1 MKGVPGVI
9 MLVCQGKV
17 FVGGC
22 GFCCCCGGSEDWLE
36 SGFED
41 WLEVIWERNSVVSFS
56 KCLVL
61 NRLERC
67 WTILAGGGM
76 PSKAMKRVC
85 SG

>member
-17 FVGGC
+17 GGC
-22 GFCCCCGGSEDWLE
+22 CGCCGCGW
-36 SGFED
+36 FETG
-41 WLEVIWERNSVVSFS
+41 LEVIWERNSAVNFS